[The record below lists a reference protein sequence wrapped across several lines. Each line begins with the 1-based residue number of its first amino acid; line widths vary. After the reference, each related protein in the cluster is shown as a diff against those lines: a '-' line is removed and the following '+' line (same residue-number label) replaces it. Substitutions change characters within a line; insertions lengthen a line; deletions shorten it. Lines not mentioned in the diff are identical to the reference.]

1 MKNPCSTRVI
11 AASLLCIVGWS
22 ASAEEADSS
31 KPVSAAQSFVTRA
44 TQDGLAEIQMGKL
57 AQTRSSDEKVKAFAA
72 QMVTDHAKANE
83 ELSAIA
89 KRKNME
95 VPTDLDREHATMV
108 HTVSAKPPSEFDAEY
123 GRHMIEAHDAAVTLF
138 KDAAAVGD
146 KDLAG
151 FAKKTLPTLQKHQQL
166 AASLPSKMPVRAG
179 SDATDLATP
188 DPAESHQ

>member
-1 MKNPCSTRVI
+1 MKRALVT
-11 AASLLCIVGWS
+11 SLLCLVAFG
-22 ASAEEADSS
+22 ASAEEVDSS
-31 KPVSAAQSFVTRA
+31 KPVSAAQAFVTRA

-57 AQTRSSDEKVKAFAA
+57 AQTRSSDEKVKAFGAR
-72 QMVTDHAKANE
+72 MVADHTKANT

-89 KRKNME
+89 KRKNMD

-123 GRHMIEAHDAAVTLF
+123 GKHMIQAHDAAVTLF

-146 KDLAG
+146 PDLAS

-166 AASLPSKMPVRAG
+166 AASLPSKLPPRAG
-179 SDATDLATP
+179 LDGTDSLTP
-188 DPAESHQ
+188 ETESRQ